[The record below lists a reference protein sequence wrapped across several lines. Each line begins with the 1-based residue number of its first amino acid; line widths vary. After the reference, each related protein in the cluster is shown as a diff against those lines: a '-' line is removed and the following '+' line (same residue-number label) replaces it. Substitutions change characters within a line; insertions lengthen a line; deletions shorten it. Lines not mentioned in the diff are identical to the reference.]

1 MPARGALAGLRGG
14 SAARDS
20 ARMGTDTP
28 AASILLVD
36 DDLRLRE
43 LLQRYLESQGFAV
56 TGVGDGARMQ
66 HALDRGHFDLVVLDL
81 MLPGE
86 SGLDICRRLRGQ
98 GDATPVVMLTAK
110 GDEID
115 RIVGLEIGADDYL
128 PKPVNPRELLARI
141 RAVLRRSAAVAPGA
155 PLVEGGEIRFGPF
168 VLDLGTRE
176 LSRDG
181 QPLKLTGGEF
191 AILSVLLRHPRQPL
205 SRDRLMS
212 LARGRGHEAFERSID
227 VAVTRLRKL
236 LEDDPKQPRILQT
249 VWGVGYVYVPPGETP

>member
-1 MPARGALAGLRGG
+1 MENA
-14 SAARDS
+14 
-20 ARMGTDTP
+20 TP
-28 AASILLVD
+28 LPRLLLVD
-36 DDLRLRE
+36 DDPRLRE
-43 LLQRYLESQGFAV
+43 LLQRYLQGQDFEVKA
-56 TGVGDGARMQ
+56 VGDGAQMQ
-66 HALDRGHFDLVVLDL
+66 QALDRGHFDLIVLDL

-86 SGLDICRRLRGQ
+86 SGLDICRRLCGQ

-155 PLVEGGEIRFGPF
+155 PLAEGGEIRFGPF
-168 VLDLGTRE
+168 VLDLGRRE

-181 QPLKLTGGEF
+181 QPLKLTSGEF